1 MSLVEKFSNKE
12 TIPRFYTY
20 IRYADAATD
29 KMTTVNKNTEKP
41 LRDKFHSELITKALI
56 SKKETGTS
64 GSRRF
69 EKVKI
74 KKLYNPEVLVEST
87 RLNDIRYIDQHLIS
101 VNTNL
106 NEGQYYLVR
115 AQFLNQWKSRRT
127 LRNIK
132 GIGFFARA
140 TEFIFLRATPKIW
153 GLKKIYFGI
162 TRGKNRIL
170 SKAEVLGRL
179 VRNGF
184 DICKIVE
191 HEEISYVLCQKKK
204 DPINSNPSYGP
215 LFKMSRVGKG
225 GKMIGVYKF
234 RTMHPYS
241 EFLQEYL
248 IENHG
253 YAETGK
259 IKDDFRTTLWSRRL
273 RKYWIDE
280 IPQIINLLKGDMKLV
295 GVRPVSEVYFND
307 IPKELQELR
316 KKYKPGCIPP
326 YVAFNKSGS
335 LKSVLECEEVYLKMK
350 EKDPYFTDT
359 KLFFKAIFNII
370 FRGKRSA

>member
-1 MSLVEKFSNKE
+1 MINDNNNISQL
-12 TIPRFYTY
+12 
-20 IRYADAATD
+20 
-29 KMTTVNKNTEKP
+29 
-41 LRDKFHSELITKALI
+41 DKFHSELITKTLI
-56 SKKETGTS
+56 SKKRS
-64 GSRRF
+64 SKDNLDSF
-69 EKVKI
+69 ESVQI
-74 KKLYNPEVLVEST
+74 KKLYRPEVLSESK
-87 RLNDIRYIDQHLIS
+87 RLNDIRYIDQHLTKINS
-101 VNTNL
+101 KL
-106 NEGQYYLVR
+106 KEGQYYLVR

-132 GIGFFARA
+132 GIGFIARF
-140 TEFIFLRATPKIW
+140 TEFAFLRASPKIW

-162 TRGKNRIL
+162 TKGKNRIL

-179 VRNGF
+179 ISNGF
-184 DICKIVE
+184 EINKIVE
-191 HEEISYVLCQKKK
+191 HEEVSYVLCQKKK
-204 DPINSNPSYGP
+204 SPLTSSPSYGP
-215 LFKMSRVGKG
+215 LFKMNRIGKG

-248 IENHG
+248 IQNHG

-273 RKYWIDE
+273 RRYWIDE
-280 IPQIINLLKGDMKLV
+280 IPQLINLLKGEMKLV
-295 GVRPVSEVYFND
+295 GVRPVSEVYFNA

-350 EKDPYFTDT
+350 EKNPYFTDT